1 MTPYERVRLSRERT
15 AATFPLPNVTDCLRY
30 AICELAEMDD
40 AWLRLERRD
49 DKRNNERTH
58 DPRAELGQAFYMLL
72 SAAMQ
77 LGIEPAAP
85 SDILYRWSVYE
96 SIYASALKSMARLL
110 DMSMMPAE
118 AVSPDYAQ
126 GAFDAAYYAMFAA
139 GALYDWDD
147 LDIMVD
153 ETCTAFERKHAP
165 QEVTE

>member
-1 MTPYERVRLSRERT
+1 
-15 AATFPLPNVTDCLRY
+15 
-30 AICELAEMDD
+30 MDD

-77 LGIEPAAP
+77 LGIEPATP